1 MATAYPGQGRPLYL
15 ATYTG
20 GAGTLTSQVTYPVN
34 PVIAASSY
42 SDSEATNDAQAL
54 SLTIVY
60 NVVPTTAT
68 TIQYDSSPTFANA
81 ITLDTLPASAT
92 DKVAV
97 WSTTGNYLLPGFI
110 RVSNTSSVQINSV
123 TVQKQVASVG

>member
-1 MATAYPGQGRPLYL
+1 MATAYPGRGRTLYV

-20 GAGTLTSQVTYPVN
+20 GAGTNTSQVTYPLN
-34 PVIAASSY
+34 AVIATSAL

-54 SLTIVY
+54 SLTITY
-60 NVVPTTAT
+60 NVVPTAVT
-68 TIQYDSSPTFANA
+68 TIQFDVEPTFTDP

-92 DKVAV
+92 DKIAV

-110 RVSNTSSVQINSV
+110 RVSNTSDVQINSV
-123 TVQKQVASVG
+123 VVQKQVASVG